1 MKTGQVQIFS
11 NQTTVFNHP
20 KDYNTKFKVRAFE
33 FSYAPDWVLDSAM
46 YKALEKSKKIK
57 LIGSRADV
65 AEIEMN
71 GKVKSNEIDKALDS
85 NEEVVKKNVEEI
97 NVDDN
102 ELQTYHEKSSKEL
115 YNLCLEKGIQVES
128 KKPKEY
134 YINKLIG

>member
-33 FSYAPDWVLDSAM
+33 FSYAPDWVLDSDM

-115 YNLCLEKGIQVES
+115 YIKFLTVPLLSTEKR
-128 KKPKEY
+128 KKVHSL
-134 YINKLIG
+134 N

>member
-1 MKTGQVQIFS
+1 MEKL
-11 NQTTVFNHP
+11 NQ
-20 KDYNTKFKVRAFE
+20 
-33 FSYAPDWVLDSAM
+33 
-46 YKALEKSKKIK
+46 
-57 LIGSRADV
+57 
-65 AEIEMN
+65 
-71 GKVKSNEIDKALDS
+71 NEIDKALDS